1 MLRHEF
7 RPGRLVVG
15 LALAAAGAVFAGDAA
30 GWWQTPWFVMIPLV
44 AGGMVLGGVTS
55 AVARGMRSRRG
66 GEAQ

>member
-1 MLRHEF
+1 MPRHEF

-15 LALAAAGAVFAGDAA
+15 LSLTAAGAVFAGDAA

-44 AGGMVLGGVTS
+44 VGGLVLGGVTS

-66 GEAQ
+66 SESQ